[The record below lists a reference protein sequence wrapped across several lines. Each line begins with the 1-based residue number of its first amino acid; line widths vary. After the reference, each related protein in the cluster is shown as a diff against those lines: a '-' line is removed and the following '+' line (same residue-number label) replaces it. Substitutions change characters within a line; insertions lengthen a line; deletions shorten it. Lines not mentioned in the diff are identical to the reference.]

1 MPRHHE
7 RTGLLLVRVWTDA
20 ASGTRIRA
28 RITRT
33 LDVERPE
40 AAMTSVCPVEDVE
53 AVVRSWLYTFL
64 RAAGQRPTAGQG
76 NGPPR

>member
-1 MPRHHE
+1 MPRHRE
-7 RTGLLLVRVWTDA
+7 RTGLLVVRIWTDPA
-20 ASGTRIRA
+20 AATGIRA

-40 AAMTSVCPVEDVE
+40 AATTSVCPVDDVE
-53 AVVRSWLYTFL
+53 AVMRSWLYAFL

-76 NGPPR
+76 NGPPW